1 MIPPTR
7 HQGGLTLAFFDAVM
21 DEAFTTGLC
30 NEHFS
35 VDGTVIE
42 SFASAKSFQPK
53 PEKGSGDT
61 GLSVTDTQASPPYG
75 NGFKPGNPDVDFHGE
90 KRTNDTHQSQTDPEA
105 KL

>member
-1 MIPPTR
+1 M
-7 HQGGLTLAFFDAVM
+7 V

-30 NEHFS
+30 SEHYS
-35 VDGTVIE
+35 VDGTLIE

-75 NGFKPGNPDVDFHGE
+75 NGFKPGNRMWISTVESG
-90 KRTNDTHQSQTDPEA
+90 
-105 KL
+105 